1 MLEKD
6 PKKRITAEDC
16 LEHEFFLGLK
26 SKDTTEFDYIEE
38 IDDDMGLDAR
48 MNKMNEE

>member
-16 LEHEFFLGLK
+16 LEHEFFAGFH
-26 SKDTTEFDYIEE
+26 SKDAEFDYVEE
-38 IDDDMGLDAR
+38 IEDEIGLDAR
-48 MNKMNEE
+48 MNKINEE